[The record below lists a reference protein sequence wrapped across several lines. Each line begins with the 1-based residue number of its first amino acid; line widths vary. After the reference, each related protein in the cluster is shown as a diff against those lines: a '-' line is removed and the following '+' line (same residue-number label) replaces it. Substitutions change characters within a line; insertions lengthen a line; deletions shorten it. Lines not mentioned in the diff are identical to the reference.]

1 MRYACLIYTNQDTD
15 PKEGTPEA
23 MERYNG
29 YMAFGEKWGSAIL
42 GGDAL
47 LPVSTATSVRVRDG
61 ETLVTDGPFAETKEH
76 LGGFYI
82 IEADD
87 LDKAIAT
94 ARDIPGAWAG
104 TVEVRP
110 IMEFGE

>member
-1 MRYACLIYTNQDTD
+1 MRYACLIYTNHHTD
-15 PKEGTPEA
+15 PQPDTPEG
-23 MERYNG
+23 NQQFQD
-29 YMAFGEKWGSAIL
+29 YMAFGEKWGSVIR

-47 LPVSTATSVRVRDG
+47 LPVGTATSVRVRDG

-87 LDKAIAT
+87 LDKAIET
-94 ARDIPGAWAG
+94 AKDIPGAKDG
-104 TVEVRP
+104 TIEVRP
-110 IMEFGE
+110 VMEFE

>member
-1 MRYACLIYTNQDTD
+1 MRYACLIYTD
-15 PKEGTPEA
+15 PTTAPMPDSPDAGKV
-23 MERYNG
+23 YKD
-29 YMAFGEKWGSAIL
+29 YMDFGEKWESAIR
-42 GGDAL
+42 GGEAL
-47 LPVSTATSVRVRDG
+47 LGVESATSVRLRDG

-87 LDKAIAT
+87 LDKAIEVAK
-94 ARDIPGAWAG
+94 DIPGASMG

-110 IMEFGE
+110 LMEFE

>member
-1 MRYACLIYTNQDTD
+1 MRYACLIYTA
-15 PKEGTPEA
+15 PETQPA
-23 MERYNG
+23 EDSTEAGEVYNA
-29 YMAFGEKWGSAIL
+29 YMAFGEKWASTIR

-47 LPVSTATSVRVRDG
+47 LGVETATSVRVRDG

-87 LDKAIAT
+87 LDKAIET
-94 ARDIPGAWAG
+94 ARDIPGAHSG

-110 IMEFGE
+110 VMEFE

>member
-1 MRYACLIYTNQDTD
+1 MRYACLIYTNHHTD
-15 PKEGTPEA
+15 PQPDTPEA
-23 MERYNG
+23 G
-29 YMAFGEKWGSAIL
+29 QQFQDYMAFGEKWGSAIR

-47 LPVSTATSVRVRDG
+47 LPIGTATSVRVRDG

-87 LDKAIAT
+87 LDKAIEV

-110 IMEFGE
+110 VMEFE